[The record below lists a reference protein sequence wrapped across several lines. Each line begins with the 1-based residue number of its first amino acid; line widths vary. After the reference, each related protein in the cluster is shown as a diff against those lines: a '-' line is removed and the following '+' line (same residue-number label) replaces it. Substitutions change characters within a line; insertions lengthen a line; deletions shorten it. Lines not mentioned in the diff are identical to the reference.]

1 MYPLKPFS
9 QNLRPD
15 EFLSQNLLNYRNFCT
30 NEDFY
35 RKIFQCVKSI
45 RSSFER
51 ILSDELS
58 GQRLYY
64 VLDLFLPKS
73 DLFQILTGSPH
84 AFHRMRHVDLAQIGG
99 DERALGRTLM
109 KALRLSSVSAS

>member
-1 MYPLKPFS
+1 M
-9 QNLRPD
+9 
-15 EFLSQNLLNYRNFCT
+15 LNYRNFCT

-99 DERALGRTLM
+99 DERALGRHAHEGFE
-109 KALRLSSVSAS
+109 ALKRQRFVGGMAVPGPQKWPR